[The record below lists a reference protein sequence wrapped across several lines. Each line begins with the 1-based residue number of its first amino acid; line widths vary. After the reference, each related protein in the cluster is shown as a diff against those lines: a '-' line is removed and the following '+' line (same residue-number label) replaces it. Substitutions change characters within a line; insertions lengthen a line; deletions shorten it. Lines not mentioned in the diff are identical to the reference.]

1 MNEFMYD
8 NFVSEAIRRGP
19 CLPQTRVRI
28 TTSDHETVLA
38 GLFGDDVEATQV
50 MIFFHGAGAN
60 MNVSYLNLAK
70 AVYESSGTTMLV
82 PDLRGHGMSSGDR
95 GFAESKERVW
105 LDVDEWIAFARE
117 RFPQAQVVLG
127 GHSAGTAL
135 ILNYMTLHQRERTD
149 TIVRL
154 VMLAPYWGA
163 RSNLRSPDSHGDS
176 EQCIPN
182 FSTRDTQVFMAYALS
197 GDERYRRQIAVRFNY
212 PEDMARLTRL
222 VTGYTP
228 EMVIAV
234 LPQRVTEQLATLAA
248 PVLVLAA
255 EDNALF
261 SPTGLADLVEE
272 ANNPAIA
279 FHRISGDHLS
289 CLYEAG
295 PQIARWL
302 AAPVGAAV

>member
-8 NFVSEAIRRGP
+8 NFVSEAMLRGR

-28 TTSDHETVLA
+28 TTSDHETLLA
-38 GLFGDDVEATQV
+38 GLFGDDVETTQV

-60 MNVSYLNLAK
+60 MNAGYLHLAK
-70 AVYESSGTTMLV
+70 AVHETSGTTVLV

-127 GHSAGTAL
+127 GHSAGTAR

-154 VMLAPYWGA
+154 VMLAPFWGT
-163 RSNLRSPDSHGDS
+163 RCNLRSLDSGSDKQ
-176 EQCIPN
+176 QCIPN
-182 FSTRDTQVFMAYALS
+182 FSTLDTQAFMAYALS
-197 GDERYRRQIAVRFNY
+197 GDEQYRRQIVVRFNY
-212 PEDMARLTRL
+212 SEDMARFT
-222 VTGYTP
+222 YTP
-228 EMVIAV
+228 EMMIAV
-234 LPQRVTEQLATLAA
+234 LPQRVTKQLAELCAQ
-248 PVLVLAA
+248 VLVLAA
-255 EDNALF
+255 EDDALF
-261 SPTGLADLVEE
+261 SPSGLADLVVEV
-272 ANNPAIA
+272 NNPAIA
-279 FHRISGDHLS
+279 FHRILGDHLS

-295 PQIARWL
+295 PQIARWP
-302 AAPVGAAV
+302 AEPVGAAE